1 MKYVN
6 LISFIVIILGLIFYR
21 GFNRT
26 LVKTIDAETISPSD
40 YTVILKRVNPN
51 IDQNE
56 LLTFIEEFINL
67 KLKLNKVNGSQTDYF
82 INKIMFTY
90 RIDEFMMD
98 NDDLQTELK
107 SRLIEE
113 TRRYRDGSYSDK
125 FDVELSNRRIK
136 GAYERV
142 KFDIQKVN
150 MKKTEVVFLTF
161 NY

>member
-1 MKYVN
+1 MNIIDPNNKGYQSESDYMKYVN

-67 KLKLNKVNGSQTDYF
+67 KLKLNKVNGS
-82 INKIMFTY
+82 
-90 RIDEFMMD
+90 
-98 NDDLQTELK
+98 
-107 SRLIEE
+107 
-113 TRRYRDGSYSDK
+113 
-125 FDVELSNRRIK
+125 
-136 GAYERV
+136 
-142 KFDIQKVN
+142 
-150 MKKTEVVFLTF
+150 
-161 NY
+161 